1 MIMFVRGARRHWGF
15 ADDSERESNPH
26 GCDLRLY
33 RASWQCQERNH
44 RSMWDVMCPRGE
56 SPLTYMLAITGRL
69 ILGGRGDQAS
79 GLLNQMY
86 DGQVRGGTGIVK
98 V

>member
-1 MIMFVRGARRHWGF
+1 
-15 ADDSERESNPH
+15 
-26 GCDLRLY
+26 
-33 RASWQCQERNH
+33 
-44 RSMWDVMCPRGE
+44 
-56 SPLTYMLAITGRL
+56 MLAITGRL